1 MERTAIIITTIV
13 AVAILGLV
21 GIIGVIVK
29 QQSDLDVK
37 RMTACVD
44 SGGQWLP
51 ARGRDGVFQ
60 CEKAV
65 TMP

>member
-1 MERTAIIITTIV
+1 MDRTAVSITITVALAIV
-13 AVAILGLV
+13 ALIA
-21 GIIGVIVK
+21 GIILLVEQNQKHDI
-29 QQSDLDVK
+29 Q

-51 ARGRDGVFQ
+51 ARGQTGVFQ

-65 TMP
+65 TLP